1 MGSLKQQDPEFQG
14 CLKVSARLPPGTE
27 VGDRVLKKGS
37 RVWAP
42 GGSGEHCG
50 TGGPWFP
57 HPPPPMSFRG
67 GQWASPP
74 CLGLLLEVRGWAM

>member
-42 GGSGEHCG
+42 GGSREHCG

-57 HPPPPMSFRG
+57 HPPPPMSLG
-67 GQWASPP
+67 GGSGPRLPALDSY
-74 CLGLLLEVRGWAM
+74 LK

>member
-42 GGSGEHCG
+42 GGERRALWD
-50 TGGPWFP
+50 GGPLV
-57 HPPPPMSFRG
+57 PPPMSLG
-67 GQWASPP
+67 GGSGPRLPALDSY
-74 CLGLLLEVRGWAM
+74 LK

>member
-50 TGGPWFP
+50 TGGPCFP
-57 HPPPPMSFRG
+57 HPPPPMSLG
-67 GQWASPP
+67 GGSGPRLPALDSY
-74 CLGLLLEVRGWAM
+74 LK

>member
-57 HPPPPMSFRG
+57 PPPMSLG
-67 GQWASPP
+67 GGSGPRLPALDSY
-74 CLGLLLEVRGWAM
+74 LK

>member
-42 GGSGEHCG
+42 GGSREHCG

-57 HPPPPMSFRG
+57 PPMSLG
-67 GQWASPP
+67 GGSGPRLPALDSY
-74 CLGLLLEVRGWAM
+74 LK